1 MMKLNENYSIKY
13 PKESLKS
20 RVRKK
25 KRVIK
30 VIYCI
35 LNSIVIKRVKK
46 EKIEEERQNLE
57 KFEASSR
64 NSTQLRENM
73 NADATG
79 ENIRTR

>member
-57 KFEASSR
+57 KFDASSR